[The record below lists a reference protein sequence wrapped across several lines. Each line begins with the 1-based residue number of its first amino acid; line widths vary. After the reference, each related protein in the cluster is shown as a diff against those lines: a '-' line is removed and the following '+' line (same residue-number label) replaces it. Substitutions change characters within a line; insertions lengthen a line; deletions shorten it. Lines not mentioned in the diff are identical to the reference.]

1 MSKLHHVKSRCTDK
15 HSYNCVI
22 TWQALCSR
30 VPHFTGWP
38 LEHNAAESDLQ
49 WRESCCGF
57 QSHAGSLE
65 HNRQSV
71 GSGGT
76 WWVIKENTA
85 PMWSPNGPLQ
95 SPNSL
100 TWSSSILAKTRP
112 PPEKIHIPGFPGFQ
126 GSWIPGFTRAGH
138 APTRCCR
145 TVTRWHWSLGAG
157 TICYNEISSSSW
169 RAARV
174 GGERNGELIA
184 ATPPPPPLLVLGNPC
199 KQMQPM

>member
-1 MSKLHHVKSRCTDK
+1 MPNLGALMICTPIIASSLGK
-15 HSYNCVI
+15 HCVPE
-22 TWQALCSR
+22 S
-30 VPHFTGWP
+30 PHFTGWL
-38 LEHNAAESDLQ
+38 LEHNAAESA
-49 WRESCCGF
+49 ESCCGF

-112 PPEKIHIPGFPGFQ
+112 PPEKIHIPGFPGFLD
-126 GSWIPGFTRAGH
+126 SRIHPGWPRPYAVLQDSD
-138 APTRCCR
+138 ALA
-145 TVTRWHWSLGAG
+145 LGPRSRH
-157 TICYNEISSSSW
+157 YM
-169 RAARV
+169 
-174 GGERNGELIA
+174 L
-184 ATPPPPPLLVLGNPC
+184 
-199 KQMQPM
+199 

>member
-1 MSKLHHVKSRCTDK
+1 MIQVNCNPH
-15 HSYNCVI
+15 NCVI

-100 TWSSSILAKTRP
+100 TWSSSIPAKTRP

-126 GSWIPGFTRAGH
+126 GPWIPGFTRAGH

-169 RAARV
+169 RAARGA
-174 GGERNGELIA
+174 GGEERRAHRSNTATAAAQWANLGHHVVEL
-184 ATPPPPPLLVLGNPC
+184 NFR
-199 KQMQPM
+199 Q